1 MNFRCSLN
9 TGIPWFPWSSPPVM
23 PGGNFFPFPWAP
35 FQYQISEISISYFR
49 EESANET
56 ESQRMRVMSSSSP
69 TSKTKRPSFVVKK
82 ISRVWP
88 SPPPIVCFF
97 WLGGILK
104 YFLNPQLET
113 NDGDQQTRKHVFL
126 ENPGSPLPRS
136 PTPTQLFL
144 LPYLFSSILI
154 SILSQVHSPSA
165 RCQTPFQSS
174 PSPQPR
180 FQ

>member
-1 MNFRCSLN
+1 
-9 TGIPWFPWSSPPVM
+9 M

-69 TSKTKRPSFVVKK
+69 TSKSKRPSFVVKK
-82 ISRVWP
+82 SQEFDLLHLPELYV
-88 SPPPIVCFF
+88 FF

-104 YFLNPQLET
+104 YFLIHNWRRMIET
-113 NDGDQQTRKHVFL
+113 NKQGNMFFWKILAPHYQDHQR
-126 ENPGSPLPRS
+126 PLN
-136 PTPTQLFL
+136 FF